1 MKKIRNVWPVAAV
14 VLLGVATGVILGL
27 RRDLLETG
35 TLTVT
40 NQGGADPL
48 KYSLRRGSTS
58 GLPPDAVSAV
68 PEASAVSSARVANR
82 ATGLQSDSPAQA
94 NAPGTRASVGNEPAR
109 DPLARDFLAYVGLDS
124 DADGYWLAAINDP
137 TLSAQER
144 QNLIEDLNEAG
155 LSDPRRPSLED
166 LPLILARLELIE
178 ALEPE
183 AMDSVNA
190 AAFREAYRDLMN
202 LADVAMGGGR
212 PVR

>member
-1 MKKIRNVWPVAAV
+1 VKKIRKVLPIAAV
-14 VLLGVATGVILGL
+14 ILLGVAAGVILAL

-35 TLTVT
+35 KSTAT
-40 NQGGADPL
+40 NQGGADPV
-48 KYSLRRGSTS
+48 KFSVRRGSTS
-58 GLPPDAVSAV
+58 GLPP
-68 PEASAVSSARVANR
+68 EAVSSAPETTPSSRTRIADT
-82 ATGLQSDSPAQA
+82 AASLKSD
-94 NAPGTRASVGNEPAR
+94 APVQVNSAGPRASASKEPAR
-109 DPLARDFLAYVGLDS
+109 DSLARDLLAYVGLDS

-137 TLSAQER
+137 SLSAQER
-144 QNLIEDLNEAG
+144 QNLIEDLNEAV
-155 LSDPRRPSLED
+155 LSDPRRPTLED